1 MRYGA
6 RVTTVANE
14 PTAGT
19 VTGVEPGPDERP
31 RCWWSLGGPEYI
43 EYHDREWGRPSHDEV
58 HLFEMLTLEAFQ
70 SGLSW
75 ITILR
80 KRDGFRRAFDEWDV
94 DRIAAYGD
102 SDRDRLLGDASI
114 VRNRAKI
121 DATIRNAGAV
131 RELRAEGK
139 TLGDLLWQFAP
150 ARSGAAPTS
159 GDDLAAVTPEST
171 AMAKELKRRGFAFV
185 GPTVAYAL
193 MEAVGIVNDHLEGC
207 AFRELPAA

>member
-1 MRYGA
+1 
-6 RVTTVANE
+6 
-14 PTAGT
+14 
-19 VTGVEPGPDERP
+19 
-31 RCWWSLGGPEYI
+31 
-43 EYHDREWGRPSHDEV
+43 
-58 HLFEMLTLEAFQ
+58 MLTLEAFQ

-131 RELRAEGK
+131 RELRAEG
-139 TLGDLLWQFAP
+139 TALGELLWQFAP
-150 ARSGAAPTS
+150 EQSGEAPTS
-159 GDDLAAVTPEST
+159 AGDLAAVTPEST
-171 AMAKELKRRGFAFV
+171 AMARELKRRGFAFV

-193 MEAVGIVNDHLEGC
+193 MEAVGIVNDHLAGC
-207 AFRELPAA
+207 AFRELPEA

>member
-1 MRYGA
+1 
-6 RVTTVANE
+6 VANE

-19 VTGVEPGPDERP
+19 VTGVEAGPDGRP

-43 EYHDREWGRPSHDEV
+43 EYHDREWGRPSHDDV

-80 KRDGFRRAFDEWDV
+80 KREGFRRAFHEWDV

-102 SDRDRLLGDASI
+102 PDRDRLLGDASI

-131 RELRAEGK
+131 RELRAEGT
-139 TLGDLLWQFAP
+139 TLGELLWQFDP
-150 ARSGAAPTS
+150 ERSGAAPAS
-159 GDDLAAVTPEST
+159 GDDLASVTPEST

-207 AFRELPAA
+207 AFRRLPAE

>member
-1 MRYGA
+1 
-6 RVTTVANE
+6 
-14 PTAGT
+14 
-19 VTGVEPGPDERP
+19 VTGVDPGPDGRP

-102 SDRDRLLGDASI
+102 SDRDRLFGDASI

-131 RELRAEGK
+131 RELRAEG
-139 TLGDLLWQFAP
+139 TALGELLWQFAP
-150 ARSGAAPTS
+150 ERSGEAPTS

-185 GPTVAYAL
+185 GPTVAYSL
-193 MEAVGIVNDHLEGC
+193 MEAVGIVNDHLAGC
-207 AFRELPAA
+207 AFRESPAE